1 MLFYFMLKAFFVLE
15 IIAILYKLFGF
26 VEKRLNKKA
35 MIISK
40 FITSQTGQRLITTH
54 MLPNMS
60 RNKIKYE
67 KCFSSTIIQK
77 MMR

>member
-1 MLFYFMLKAFFVLE
+1 
-15 IIAILYKLFGF
+15 
-26 VEKRLNKKA
+26 

-60 RNKIKYE
+60 RNKIDNE
-67 KCFSSTIIQK
+67 IPDLFLFFETAL
-77 MMR
+77 